1 MLTEQTKK
9 EKTSKEFLDEIDYYD
24 KHLMKLL
31 NLPVISEEDH
41 YLIEAGLKE
50 FPKSEEA
57 SLIMGF
63 GNLSPCY
70 YGYQRKYPPTFDIHF
85 PLALN
90 EAGRRHSTVR
100 TLNRDGWEY
109 TMTKEEQTRLKN
121 LQREYLRLRKQEG
134 PKTFKPKMKGF

>member
-9 EKTSKEFLDEIDYYD
+9 EKKSKEFLDEIDYYD

-100 TLNRDGWEY
+100 TLNSDGWEF
-109 TMTKEEQTRLKN
+109 TITKEEQTRLKN

>member
-1 MLTEQTKK
+1 MLAEQTK
-9 EKTSKEFLDEIDYYD
+9 EKTSKEFLDEISYLD

-50 FPKSEEA
+50 YPKSEEA
-57 SLIMGF
+57 SLIIGF

-70 YGYQRKYPPTFDIHF
+70 YGYQRKHPPTFDIHF
-85 PLALN
+85 PLALD
-90 EAGRRHSTVR
+90 EAARRHSTVR

-134 PKTFKPKMKGF
+134 PKTFGPSMQTF

>member
-1 MLTEQTKK
+1 MLADRTTK
-9 EKTSKEFLDEIDYYD
+9 EKTSKEFLDEISYLD

-50 FPKSEEA
+50 LPKSEEA
-57 SLIMGF
+57 QLMIGF
-63 GNLSPCY
+63 GNLSPCF
-70 YGYQRKYPPTFDIHF
+70 YGYQRKHPPTFDIHF
-85 PLALN
+85 PLALE

-109 TMTKEEQTRLKN
+109 TMTKEEYTRLKN
-121 LQREYLRLRKQEG
+121 LQREYLQLRKKER
-134 PKTFKPKMKGF
+134 PKTFGPSMQTF